1 MEAPDLCASAPRRW
15 NVEIGGVRWLARLAD
30 KARAAQN
37 GSLGTYLYGQS
48 PMDRSLLRVLGCTH
62 DEFARVAVAA
72 RDDVALEAALQSYD
86 MGLRGA
92 RAWSTVLPK
101 RYGWFLTLLDIDD
114 GYRTFPLHGVVR
126 MTADALSGLV
136 KRTVPSAF
144 HAGKNDES

>member
-1 MEAPDLCASAPRRW
+1 MEAPNLCARAPRRW
-15 NVEIGGVRWLARLAD
+15 SAEIGGVRWLARLAD

-37 GSLGTYLYGQS
+37 GSLGTYLYGHS

-62 DEFARVAVAA
+62 DEFARIAGAA
-72 RDDVALEAALQSYD
+72 QNDAALESALQSYD
-86 MGLRGA
+86 LGLRRA
-92 RAWSTVLPK
+92 REWSTTLPK

-144 HAGKNDES
+144 HAGENDAS